1 MASLSERRA
10 WTRKEDEAI
19 VRLVD
24 ECGTKRWSILADL
37 LNKEG
42 LGVQR
47 TGKQCRTRWLNHLD
61 PSINKDP
68 WSIKEERIIYE
79 AQQKMGNKWAEIAKL
94 LPGRTDNAIKNHWY
108 SSMRRNMRKIAKEMT
123 KQVQDGTVA
132 SSLDTSYDLGYGAP
146 KFDLKTI
153 VDSLNPNDKDVFQKC
168 FTLLQGTVKEISR
181 NHTGGPS
188 SSAAAPAPRNVKSKR
203 VSPKDLQISTTD
215 SGLGIGSGAAI
226 SAGSMFLPGTPKQ
239 QLHTSLL
246 LHLMTNTNQPSPL
259 AAAGG
264 GSTSTRGRSQPL
276 ELFVPDSTRNQA
288 PLTLGSTRNSARNT
302 NKPPLSTRNG
312 VTPGRGDNQE
322 LLNFADSLGVNF
334 NELVDVLSPRSGGLG
349 AKGNGEGP
357 TPKGSATL
365 DSLDINFDEVAEF
378 FMLSPPGSGQ
388 RSVRRSPRKHQRPG
402 STRPP
407 TATNAS
413 TSNKKQK
420 QSHFSFSPRLFS

>member
-1 MASLSERRA
+1 MSSLSERRA

-24 ECGTKRWSILADL
+24 ECGTKRWSVLADL
-37 LNKEG
+37 LNKEA

-68 WSIKEERIIYE
+68 WSIKEERVIYE

-123 KQVQDGTVA
+123 KQVQDGTA
-132 SSLDTSYDLGYGAP
+132 TSVNTQYDLGYGAQ

-168 FTLLQGTVKEISR
+168 FTLLQGTVKQISK
-181 NHTGGPS
+181 HGCAGGSS
-188 SSAAAPAPRNVKSKR
+188 SSAAPAPAPTKSKR
-203 VSPKDLQISTTD
+203 VSPKDLQISTTE
-215 SGLGIGSGAAI
+215 SAIGMGGGLPSV
-226 SAGSMFLPGTPKQ
+226 GSMFLPGTPKQ

-246 LHLMTNTNQPSPL
+246 LHLMTNTNGDPIL
-259 AAAGG
+259 DDGG
-264 GSTSTRGRSQPL
+264 SSSTSTRGKSQPL
-276 ELFVPDSTRNQA
+276 ELFVPDSTRNQVKP
-288 PLTLGSTRNSARNT
+288 PLTLGSTRNSSSGGL
-302 NKPPLSTRNG
+302 KPPLSTRNG
-312 VTPGRGDNQE
+312 RAPSGRGDNQE
-322 LLNFADSLGVNF
+322 LLQFADSLGVNF

-349 AKGNGEGP
+349 VKGNGQSA
-357 TPKGSATL
+357 TPKASASL

-378 FMLSPPGSGQ
+378 FMLSPPGQCHIKSLI
-388 RSVRRSPRKHQRPG
+388 VKMC
-402 STRPP
+402 
-407 TATNAS
+407 
-413 TSNKKQK
+413 
-420 QSHFSFSPRLFS
+420 